1 MSDLEKE
8 LNEIAPPKPKKK
20 VKHKA
25 KQSAKLVLERSRK
38 KVAKAEQSLRSA
50 KRHAENVKGKLLTI
64 NKALDGKEQ
73 QLLTE
78 DVIEE
83 ASPNIQEHVKKQEV
97 VFKPNSGPQTDFLA
111 ASEREVFY
119 GGARAG
125 GKS

>member
-83 ASPNIQEHVKKQEV
+83 ASPNIQEHVK
-97 VFKPNSGPQTDFLA
+97 
-111 ASEREVFY
+111 
-119 GGARAG
+119 
-125 GKS
+125 